1 MFVPLEFSRRSL
13 VEFGDS
19 LSLHGVIQSR
29 SRVAMEMSLFTGQKH
44 LEVTSHGQESVTSGD
59 GIFVFQQNAIVRIVY
74 SLVGNLSQGFEG
86 LSPFIVVR
94 NASSFILE
102 RRLSSRTIES
112 SRSAIFFRQRLIR
125 SFGPFLAERSAQKIH

>member
-44 LEVTSHGQESVTSGD
+44 LEVTCNRQERVTSGD
-59 GIFVFQQNAIVRIVY
+59 GIFVFQQNPIVRIVY
-74 SLVGNLSQGFEG
+74 SLVGNLLQGFEG
-86 LSPFIVVR
+86 LSPTTSLI
-94 NASSFILE
+94 SSSL
-102 RRLSSRTIES
+102 
-112 SRSAIFFRQRLIR
+112 
-125 SFGPFLAERSAQKIH
+125 